1 MGFVKIV
8 QVDKFMILSIKN
20 VYVIKLKIII
30 GIMFNVGDKADQF
43 LQNIIDGYE
52 KNPLSA

>member
-1 MGFVKIV
+1 MELY
-8 QVDKFMILSIKN
+8 QTSRNYRLA
-20 VYVIKLKIII
+20 I
-30 GIMFNVGDKADQF
+30 GIMFNVGDKADHF